1 MQIARDEHAL
11 SQLMQQLAATP
22 LPADGEG
29 LLPRERGY
37 KPAAVLVL
45 WQQLADGWHVVL
57 TRRTPHLRSHG
68 GQISFPGGRLEDG
81 DASAA
86 QAALREAEEEIGVP
100 PTAVAVLAEMAEY
113 QTVTGYA
120 VTPVLGLLR
129 EAVTFR
135 PSPDEVDEVFSV
147 PLTLVLDVRHYE
159 RHAYERD
166 GMRGHYYSLRHGD
179 YFIWGATAAML
190 RRLALAYHQHYP
202 H

>member
-1 MQIARDEHAL
+1 MQIARDEQAL
-11 SQLMQQLAATP
+11 TQLMRELAATP

-45 WQQLADGWHVVL
+45 WQWLDDGWHVVL
-57 TRRTPHLRSHG
+57 TRRTAHLRSHG
-68 GQISFPGGRLEDG
+68 GQISFPGGRLEEG
-81 DASAA
+81 DRTAA
-86 QAALREAEEEIGVP
+86 DAALREAEEEIGVP
-100 PTAVAVLAEMAEY
+100 AAAVTLLAEMGEY
-113 QTVTGYA
+113 QTITGYA

-129 EAVTFR
+129 ETVVFR

-147 PLTLVLDVRHYE
+147 PLALVLDVRHYE

-166 GMRGHYYSLRHGD
+166 GVRGHYYSLRYGD

-190 RRLALAYHQHYP
+190 RRLALAYHP
-202 H
+202 RALP